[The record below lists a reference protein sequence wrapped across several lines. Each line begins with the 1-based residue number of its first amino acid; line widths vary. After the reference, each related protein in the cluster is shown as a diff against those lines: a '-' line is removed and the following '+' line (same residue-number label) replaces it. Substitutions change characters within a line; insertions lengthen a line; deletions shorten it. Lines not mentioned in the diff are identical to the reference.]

1 MRKLPLV
8 GMFFLGLA
16 AGLLFN
22 VNLTAEE
29 GVKPAE
35 VGQASYAS
43 KIVEIDKKVDK
54 VLENQQMMSKE
65 LRKIF
70 ARIH

>member
-1 MRKLPLV
+1 MRKLPLI
-8 GMFFLGLA
+8 GMFFLGLM

-29 GVKPAE
+29 RIKPAE
-35 VGQASYAS
+35 VSQASYAS

-54 VLENQQMMSKE
+54 ILENQQMMFKE